1 MRFKYIISA
10 NSFTRA
16 MFIAQELNL
25 SKDEILYVQ
34 TEPSCGVVRRGL
46 LGITVEHE
54 SQLIG
59 EFSNLERDYL
69 TRRLRQTNQ
78 FYKKKTLLEVLKELP
93 NGDRVVCNKEDYSDI
108 WVIPKQTFLD
118 TYESVN

>member
-10 NSFTRA
+10 NSFARA

-59 EFSNLERDYL
+59 EFSNLERSYL
-69 TRRLRQTNQ
+69 TRKLRQTSQ
-78 FYKKKTLLEVLKELP
+78 LYKKKTLLEVLKELP
-93 NGDRVVCNKEDYSDI
+93 NGDRVVCNEGDYSDI